1 MIRSNAP
8 IVLKYKK
15 NKKITISIVIK
26 LLAFFLLLISFV
38 VFIVMFFIERNQ
50 KMEVNS
56 LYEQTIQLQ
65 KELSYYK
72 EQISLLT
79 KTVSDYHESIAQ
91 LTLKENVER
100 KTLEK
105 KESELLQLEKENKDL
120 QTLDKHYLIS
130 RNSDVFNSI
139 IELRR
144 VFDFIKSNFNITG
157 FEYPRIEK
165 VYDSRTDSQEQ
176 VTFVDK
182 IKNKTNILTVMKLEN
197 DHIIGSFLHLPIKS
211 NSVSLHIQDEKAFL
225 FSITQNEMYPIR
237 KENVAYWHHPQIFF
251 CFGNLDL
258 IIGNHFTDN
267 YESFTNFPDS
277 YKNVGKDY
285 KYKITGGLYH
295 FKIKA
300 LEAYQ
305 IFLNNK

>member
-26 LLAFFLLLISFV
+26 LLAFFLLLMSFV
-38 VFIVMFFIERNQ
+38 VFIVMFFVERNQ
-50 KMEVNS
+50 RVEVNS
-56 LYEQTIQLQ
+56 LYEQTSQLE

-182 IKNKTNILTVMKLEN
+182 IKNKTNILTVMKIEN

-211 NSVSLHIQDEKAFL
+211 NSVSLHIQDDKSFL

-258 IIGNHFTDN
+258 IIANHFTDN

>member
-26 LLAFFLLLISFV
+26 LLAFFLLLLSFV
-38 VFIVMFFIERNQ
+38 VFIVMFFVERSQ
-50 KMEVNS
+50 RVEVNS
-56 LYEQTIQLQ
+56 LYEQTSQLE

-91 LTLKENVER
+91 LTLKEKVER

-120 QTLDKHYLIS
+120 QTLDKQYLIS

-182 IKNKTNILTVMKLEN
+182 IKNKTNILTVMKIEN

-211 NSVSLHIQDEKAFL
+211 NSVSLHIQDDKSFL

-258 IIGNHFTDN
+258 IIANHFTDN

>member
-26 LLAFFLLLISFV
+26 LLAFFLLLMSFV
-38 VFIVMFFIERNQ
+38 VFIVMFFVERNQ
-50 KMEVNS
+50 RVEVNS
-56 LYEQTIQLQ
+56 LYEQTSQLQ

-182 IKNKTNILTVMKLEN
+182 IKNKTNILTVMKIEN

-258 IIGNHFTDN
+258 IIANHFTDN

>member
-26 LLAFFLLLISFV
+26 LLAFFILLMSFV
-38 VFIVMFFIERNQ
+38 VFIVMFFVERSQ
-50 KMEVNS
+50 RVEVNS
-56 LYEQTIQLQ
+56 LYEQNSQLE

-165 VYDSRTDSQEQ
+165 VYDSKTDSQEQ

-182 IKNKTNILTVMKLEN
+182 IKNKTNILTVMKIEN

-258 IIGNHFTDN
+258 IIANHFTDN

-295 FKIKA
+295 FKIKT